1 MLPRQHAP
9 QQIGACVAHA
19 TESCIPDG
27 GHACGVQEHNDEIEF
42 VALDFMHRGAEP
54 EPDRVVHKP
63 RVIWIVHR
71 VMGNR
76 LPVSVRTHKILR
88 SASKDNT
95 LHCMPET

>member
-54 EPDRVVHKP
+54 RAGSGSTQAPSDLDRA
-63 RVIWIVHR
+63 I
-71 VMGNR
+71 G
-76 LPVSVRTHKILR
+76 
-88 SASKDNT
+88 
-95 LHCMPET
+95 